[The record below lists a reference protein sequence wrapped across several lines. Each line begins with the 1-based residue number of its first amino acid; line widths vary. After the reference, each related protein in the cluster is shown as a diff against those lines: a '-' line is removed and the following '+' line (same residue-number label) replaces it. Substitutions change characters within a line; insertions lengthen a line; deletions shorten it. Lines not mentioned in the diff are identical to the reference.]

1 MRRTVLLGLWAF
13 VCKGQAVN
21 SFSVLVRF
29 GFGVVFSV
37 AVMPALFAADD
48 AHPPA
53 ARAVEAAAAG
63 HPAGTA
69 NAGHGANH
77 DHIGEKDVDKHPE
90 EFRTDL
96 AIFSALVFGLLAAGL
111 YYTAWPK
118 ILGALEAREEG
129 IRKAISDAED
139 AKMQAQA
146 FMKEHKGRLEAIEN
160 EVKEVLAEARRDA
173 EHTKL
178 DIMQQAAVE
187 AEATKNR
194 AIAEI
199 NRAKDQ
205 AIDELFSTLAH
216 QVSTATEQVVGRAL
230 TGADQERL
238 VQEAVGQFARQK
250 A

>member
-1 MRRTVLLGLWAF
+1 M
-13 VCKGQAVN
+13 N
-21 SFSVLVRF
+21 SLSALVRI

-37 AVMPALFAADD
+37 AFVPVLFAADE

-53 ARAVEAAAAG
+53 AVAAE
-63 HPAGTA
+63 HPAGEA
-69 NAGHGANH
+69 GSGHGDAHAAHH
-77 DHIGEKDVDKHPE
+77 DHIGEKDVNKQPE

-96 AIFSALVFGLLAAGL
+96 AIFSAIVFGLLAAGM

-118 ILGALEAREEG
+118 ILGALAAREEG

-139 AKMQAQA
+139 AKVQAHA
-146 FMKEHKGRLEAIEN
+146 FMKEHKGRLEAVEN
-160 EVKEVLAEARRDA
+160 EVKEILAEARRDA

-178 DIMQQAAVE
+178 DIMKQAEVE

-205 AIDELFSTLAH
+205 AIDELFSTLAS
-216 QVSTATEQVVGRAL
+216 QVSAATEQVVGRAL
-230 TGADQERL
+230 TGPDQERL
-238 VQEAVGQFARQK
+238 IQETVAQFARQK

>member
-1 MRRTVLLGLWAF
+1 M
-13 VCKGQAVN
+13 N
-21 SFSVLVRF
+21 SLSVLIRF
-29 GFGVVFSV
+29 GFSVVFCV
-37 AVMPALFAADD
+37 AVMPALAAADAAHPAAADAPAD
-48 AHPPA
+48 AHGAGA
-53 ARAVEAAAAG
+53 AHHA
-63 HPAGTA
+63 
-69 NAGHGANH
+69 
-77 DHIGEKDVDKHPE
+77 HIGEKDVNKQPE
-90 EFRTDL
+90 EFRSDL
-96 AIFSALVFGLLAAGL
+96 AIFSAIVFGLLAAGL

-118 ILGALEAREEG
+118 ILDALAAREEG
-129 IRKAISDAED
+129 IRKAIADAED
-139 AKMQAQA
+139 AKVQAQV
-146 FMKEHKGRLEAIEN
+146 FMKEHKGRLEAVEN
-160 EVKEVLAEARRDA
+160 QVKEILAEARRDA

-178 DIMQQAAVE
+178 DIVKQAEVE

-238 VQEAVGQFARQK
+238 IQETVSQFARQK